1 MTEQLRTPDPDQ
13 PESMDFTIA
22 PEQDALLVVDM
33 QPDFMPGGP
42 LAVTEGDTIVPGIAA
57 LMQRF
62 SFVVATQDWHPAQHI
77 SFASRHGRSPFEE
90 ISLYG
95 VSQTLWPDHCVVGT
109 PGAALHEG
117 IPQDRI
123 GLLLRKGV
131 YSYIDSYSAFRENI
145 GPDGQRWTT
154 GLSAFLLAR
163 GIRRVFVC
171 GLARDFCVGWS
182 ALDAQAEGLAAIVL
196 DDLTR
201 AVFPDR
207 QAETDAIFAKGG
219 VIHGPSSWLK
229 GGAL

>member
-1 MTEQLRTPDPDQ
+1 MIEQLRTPE
-13 PESMDFTIA
+13 PERADFTIA

-42 LAVTEGDTIVPGIAA
+42 LAVADGDTIVPGIAA

-77 SFASRHGRSPFEE
+77 SFASHHGRSPFEE

-95 VSQTLWPDHCVVGT
+95 ASQTLWPDHCVVGT

-123 GLLLRKGV
+123 GFLLRKGV

-145 GPDGQRWTT
+145 GPDGQRRTT

-207 QAETDAIFAKGG
+207 QVDTDASFAKGG